1 MTTLSRTQAQTA
13 QLGQILKTAAGRQ
26 KLAAALGPSLRRRRD
41 YMSIARKALM
51 VETLPDGALPIYDK
65 EFDETG
71 RSFVEAFVVGE
82 QGGDIVKVVNPLRV
96 TVPTFE
102 IVSNPMIPITQ
113 IKERRFDVV
122 SRALNLAKAEVGA
135 TEDAFVFN
143 LLQGIDNSATGS
155 FSADPIYNASIDITV
170 DGSTATA
177 TWEYGLTIEP
187 FADSFGMVQR
197 HDLSVAYI
205 FMNPRDYVDILKW
218 KDSNVDR
225 ETQRHLL
232 KTGIMGYLWGATIL
246 QSRKVVY
253 GDVWVLADAE
263 FLGVIPERV
272 PLTVLSADRPDLR
285 QIGFSVFEIL
295 GFLIFN
301 PSGVNKIQITRSWH

>member
-1 MTTLSRTQAQTA
+1 
-13 QLGQILKTAAGRQ
+13 
-26 KLAAALGPSLRRRRD
+26 
-41 YMSIARKALM
+41 M

-143 LLQGIDNSATGS
+143 LFEGINATAATATGGTDY
-155 FSADPIYNASIDITV
+155 AHPIYNAAIALTIDGVTNNAT
-170 DGSTATA
+170 TAA
-177 TWEYGLTIEP
+177 VGLTVEP
-187 FADSFGMVQR
+187 FADAFGMVQR

-253 GDVWVLADAE
+253 GDIWVMADAE

-295 GFLIFN
+295 GFLVFN
-301 PSGVNKIQITRSWH
+301 PSGLIKIDLTRSWH

>member
-1 MTTLSRTQAQTA
+1 MANLSRTQAQTA

-26 KLAAALGPSLRRRRD
+26 KLATALGPSLRRRRD

-71 RSFVEAFVVGE
+71 RSFVEAFIVGE
-82 QGGDIVKVVNPLRV
+82 QGGDIVKLTNPLRV

-102 IVSNPMIPITQ
+102 ITANPMIPITQ
-113 IKERRFDVV
+113 IKERRFDIV
-122 SRALNLAKAEVGA
+122 SRALNLAKAEIGA
-135 TEDAFVFN
+135 TEDRYVFD
-143 LLQGIDNSATGS
+143 LFDRIDAAAAAAGALPDDPVYNPLFTGPAGGVTVS
-155 FSADPIYNASIDITV
+155 DMADC
-170 DGSTATA
+170 
-177 TWEYGLTIEP
+177 
-187 FADSFGMVQR
+187 FGQVQR
-197 HDLSVAYI
+197 HDLSVAYV
-205 FMNPRDYVDILKW
+205 FMNPRNYTDILKW
-218 KDSNVDR
+218 QDTTVDR

-246 QSRKVVY
+246 QSRKVGY
-253 GDVWVLADAE
+253 NDAYILADAE

-285 QIGFSVFEIL
+285 QIGFSIFEIVGYL
-295 GFLIFN
+295 VHN
-301 PSGVNKIQITRSWH
+301 PSGVQKYLITP